1 MGETIHYKADKQK
14 VVDEASRRD
23 KLVRIRMMIVGVVC
37 LIGFVVVLSRAV
49 YLHLADNKK
58 LHWIAKKQYNA
69 KLPVSIRRGRIFDR
83 NGKQLAISLPVPSL
97 YADPGVIDNPAE
109 VAKVLAPIINVSG
122 KDLEAN
128 LRKSRRF
135 VWLKRRMSFETLKK
149 VVALDLPG
157 IYHIE
162 ESKRFYPNGEL
173 ASQVLGAVGYDSQA
187 LAGIEMAYSDVL
199 TSKKRSVY
207 YKRDARGK
215 LYAKPVAY
223 GEQLDIGEIY
233 LTIDKKIQFITE
245 NALRR
250 AVEKTNAKDGM
261 AVVMDPN
268 TGDVLAMASAPVF
281 DPNRYSKYPIET
293 WRNRPVTDT
302 FEPGSTFKVLVVAS
316 ALNDGIVTAETIYDC
331 QWGAI
336 RIGKDTLKDHH
347 PYGELSVQDIIKKS
361 SNIGALKIA
370 FDLGKEKLYDSLKLF
385 GIGTKAEMK
394 FPGEAGGILR
404 NYKTWQPVEHATVA
418 FGQGL
423 TATPLQMAA
432 AFSAAVNGGIYYRP
446 HIVARIVDHDGDVN
460 VVEPEEV
467 ARPIRPDVSET
478 IRYMLKRVVEEEGG
492 TGANARS
499 EFYTIGGK
507 TGTAQ
512 KVVRGARGYAK
523 DKFFA
528 SFVGVAP
535 VEDPKIVVFVG
546 IDEPKGAYYGGT
558 VAAPV
563 VKEIVE
569 QSLNVMG
576 VPSTHSPIVIAA
588 QEVPEMLVMAP
599 ELAEETIEERPVVN
613 FEKVGDQE
621 YAMPDLSGHTL
632 REILVAT
639 QDIGIDVETEGSGIA
654 ILQNPE
660 PGTPLEQGGQFSVKF
675 ALPR

>member
-1 MGETIHYKADKQK
+1 M
-14 VVDEASRRD
+14 
-23 KLVRIRMMIVGVVC
+23 
-37 LIGFVVVLSRAV
+37 
-49 YLHLADNKK
+49 ADNEE

-83 NGKQLAISLPVPSL
+83 NGKELAISLPVPSL
-97 YADPGVIDNPAE
+97 YADPAEIDNPLG
-109 VAKVLAPIINVSG
+109 VAKALSPIINVSV
-122 KDLEAN
+122 KDLETK
-128 LRKSRRF
+128 LSKQRRF

-149 VVALDLPG
+149 VTALDLPG
-157 IYHIE
+157 IHHIE

-173 ASQVLGAVGYDSQA
+173 ASQILGAVGFDSQA
-187 LAGIEMAYSDVL
+187 LAGIEMAYSDIL
-199 TSKKRSVY
+199 TSKKRSAFFR
-207 YKRDARGK
+207 RDARGK
-215 LYAKPVAY
+215 LYATPVAY
-223 GEQLDIGEIY
+223 GDQIDIGEIY
-233 LTIDKKIQFITE
+233 LTIDKKVQFIAE

-250 AVEKTNAKDGM
+250 AVEKTNAKDGV

-268 TGDVLAMASAPVF
+268 TGDILAMASAPVF

-302 FEPGSTFKVLVVAS
+302 FEPGSTFKVFVVAS
-316 ALNDGIVTAETIYDC
+316 ALNDGVVTAETVYDC
-331 QWGAI
+331 QWGSY

-370 FDLGKEKLYDSLKLF
+370 FDLGKEKLFDSLKMF
-385 GIGTKAEMK
+385 GIGTKADVK
-394 FPGEAGGILR
+394 FPGEVGGILR
-404 NYKTWQPVEHATVA
+404 SHKTWQPVEHATVA

-432 AFSAAVNGGIYYRP
+432 AFAAAVNGGIYYRP

-460 VVEPEEV
+460 VVESEEV
-467 ARPIRPDVSET
+467 SRPIRPDVSET

-492 TGANARS
+492 TGTNAHS

-512 KVVRGARGYAK
+512 KVVRGGRGYAK
-523 DKFFA
+523 DKYFA

-546 IDEPKGAYYGGT
+546 IDEPRGAYYGGT

-576 VPSTHSPIVIAA
+576 VPSVQSPVVTATHEI
-588 QEVPEMLVMAP
+588 PETLIMAP
-599 ELAEETIEERPVVN
+599 ELAEEVIEERPVLS
-613 FEKVGDQE
+613 FEKIGDQE

-632 REILVAT
+632 REVLVAT
-639 QDIGIDVETEGSGIA
+639 QDIGIDVDTEGSGIA

-660 PGTPLEQGGQFSVKF
+660 PGACLEQGGQFSVKF
-675 ALPR
+675 ALPE